1 MGERLFPCVLRC
13 CYSNCR
19 EDDLDR
25 RIATNLKSVEACVDR
40 KAVHLAH
47 QSFSTGRR
55 QLCTRLLR
63 QRRSW
68 SEYVGPVHTGAA
80 CSCSAMILSSPTRVP
95 GGISGEFVLAAP
107 VLPKRTRAMPAGGQP
122 VTNLDGVSASGDR
135 VNTVS
140 GARLAL
146 RFTALAGVHAF
157 GAVTNASGISH
168 QSAMTGSFN
177 GPEIWLTAAVV
188 MLMMI
193 CVFSAYQA
201 SLRTTRKRFR
211 ELSSSMEQ
219 FVTNGLQ
226 GEISFRY
233 DHESHPSPGVWTRA
247 MSADAEIARVE
258 TCAELMASA
267 IQESKRRM
275 LERERQHLNWLSFLC
290 HDLSAPLLRVLTRI
304 EALEYN
310 EELTAKQAE
319 MALDSAH
326 IEITHMTQLISSVND
341 FAQAECGT
349 VRPFEE
355 VSLDQLLEYLIAVF
369 EFDAN
374 RKSIELDLRII
385 PGMGPVRMDK
395 LLIRRALENLI
406 SNALRFTPAGGLV
419 SLRAEQRDGM
429 ICISVCDT
437 GTGIAPEELERIFE
451 LRYRGK
457 GQDSSTRC
465 SSLGL
470 GLALVRRVADLHN
483 GAVAVRNLEPEGAQF
498 VLSIPAERLDST
510 GE

>member
-1 MGERLFPCVLRC
+1 MGERLVPCVLRC

-40 KAVHLAH
+40 KAVHLSH
-47 QSFSTGRR
+47 QSLSTGRR

-80 CSCSAMILSSPTRVP
+80 CSCAAMILSSPTGLP
-95 GGISGEFVLAAP
+95 GGISAEFALAAP
-107 VLPKRTRAMPAGGQP
+107 VLPKRTRAMPAAVQP
-122 VTNLDGVSASGDR
+122 VTNLDGVSASGHR

-146 RFTALAGVHAF
+146 RISALAGVHAF

-226 GEISFRY
+226 GEISFGY
-233 DHESHPSPGVWTRA
+233 DHESHTSPGVWTLA
-247 MSADAEIARVE
+247 MSAAAEIARVE
-258 TCAELMASA
+258 TCADLMASA

-326 IEITHMTQLISSVND
+326 IEITHMTQLICSVND

-355 VSLDQLLEYLIAVF
+355 VSLDQLLEYLVAVF

-385 PGMGPVRMDK
+385 PGIGPVRMDK

-457 GQDSSTRC
+457 GQDNSTRC